1 MDEAIP
7 PANGSTEDEDMPPA
21 SSDKGATRR
30 KTAQHRRVEQMQR
43 ASAALA
49 KAFDNYRV
57 IGGDF
62 RAMDWLELV
71 SDSVRETLASIGA
84 LDGEPDPAIWL
95 DNYRAALEEIRNL
108 PSGDISAQAIAA
120 RALASVLVAV
130 QSPQQRPAI
139 AQDERRDGFED

>member
-1 MDEAIP
+1 MDEATP
-7 PANGSTEDEDMPPA
+7 PRNGSTEDEDMPPA
-21 SSDKGATRR
+21 SNDKGTRR

-84 LDGEPDPAIWL
+84 IDGEADPAIWL

-139 AQDERRDGFED
+139 AQDDRRDGFED